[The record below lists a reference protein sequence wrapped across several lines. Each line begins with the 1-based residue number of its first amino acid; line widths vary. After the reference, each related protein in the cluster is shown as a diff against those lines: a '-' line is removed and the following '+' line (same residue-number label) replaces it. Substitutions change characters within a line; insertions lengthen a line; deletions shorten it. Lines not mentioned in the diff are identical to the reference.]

1 MIPVLV
7 VVLVVFLGIFA
18 YLMSL
23 EARIGKLLKK
33 K

>member
-7 VVLVVFLGIFA
+7 VALVVFLGIFA

-23 EARIGKLLKK
+23 EVRIGKLLKK